1 MTDKKNSEIIN
12 LSGTEDLL
20 LNDKSGEYR
29 EQLLKQLMDE
39 AFRLKTLVDQGNAPD
54 EFEKNTSM
62 MLALLAAAD
71 VVDHTWKN
79 ITNSPQADS
88 SKGA

>member
-1 MTDKKNSEIIN
+1 MADKKNSETIH

-29 EQLLKQLMDE
+29 EQLLKQLMDK
-39 AFRLKTLVDQGNAPD
+39 AMRLKTLVDQGNSPD

-71 VVDHTWKN
+71 VVDHTWEKHHK
-79 ITNSPQADS
+79 QS
-88 SKGA
+88 SD

>member
-1 MTDKKNSEIIN
+1 MTDKKNSETIN

-39 AFRLKTLVDQGNAPD
+39 AFRLKTLVDQGIAPN

-71 VVDHTWKN
+71 VVDHTWEKHHKQP
-79 ITNSPQADS
+79 S
-88 SKGA
+88 G

>member
-1 MTDKKNSEIIN
+1 MTDKKNSEVIN

-20 LNDKSGEYR
+20 INDKSGEYR
-29 EQLLKQLMDE
+29 EQLLKELMDE
-39 AFRLKTLVDQGNAPD
+39 AIRLKALVDRGNSPE

-71 VVDHTWKN
+71 VVDQTWEKHHKE
-79 ITNSPQADS
+79 P
-88 SKGA
+88 

>member
-1 MTDKKNSEIIN
+1 MADKTNSETIN

-20 LNDKSGEYR
+20 IQDKSGAYR
-29 EQLLKQLMDE
+29 EQLLKQLVDE
-39 AFRLKTLVDQGNAPD
+39 ALRLKTLVDKGNAPE

-71 VVDHTWKN
+71 VVDHTWEKHHK
-79 ITNSPQADS
+79 TS
-88 SKGA
+88 